1 MIRGKQCGVVSV
13 NLTIDGQN
21 RNRILFGKKNKSL
34 KRILDHRKYIFFVKK
49 KYIELSIGYFGINV
63 NYIWRRKNFWSCVG
77 GRGYDKILIIY
88 YWMLYTQ

>member
-34 KRILDHRKYIFFVKK
+34 KRILDHRKYILFVKK
-49 KYIELSIGYFGINV
+49 KYIELLIGI
-63 NYIWRRKNFWSCVG
+63 FWNKC
-77 GRGYDKILIIY
+77 K
-88 YWMLYTQ
+88 LYLKKEEFLKLC